1 MTNGSSFDKNLT
13 TSDAEPLKD
22 KEQEA
27 AAKSDVKD
35 AKDTKDVKEVKEVK
49 DVKETKVTMRPAIT
63 RTTSRM
69 ALAADAKPAAAKKDI
84 KSARGVT
91 EVKKKPGVTSS
102 MVSRRTTATA
112 TATASTK
119 TPRTEAPKLSIDT
132 KRAQVKAMLE
142 AEATPKGELEV
153 VTEEMPPAEA
163 SKPETLVS
171 SPQML

>member
-91 EVKKKPGVTSS
+91 EVKKKPSVASS
-102 MVSRRTTATA
+102 MVSRRTTA

>member
-1 MTNGSSFDKNLT
+1 MTNGSSFDKALT

-27 AAKSDVKD
+27 AAKGVDKD
-35 AKDTKDVKEVKEVK
+35 GKVTNDVKELKAIK
-49 DVKETKVTMRPAIT
+49 DVEKKVTMRPAIT
-63 RTTSRM
+63 RTTSR
-69 ALAADAKPAAAKKDI
+69 LHDRAADAKPAAAKKDI

-91 EVKKKPGVTSS
+91 EVKKKPSVASC
-102 MVSRRTTATA
+102 MMSRRTPV
-112 TATASTK
+112 ATASSK

-153 VTEEMPPAEA
+153 VTEEMPPAEP